1 MAESEYQLHPLIYA
15 ISSLKAHFQ
24 SRQDVYVVGDMF
36 LYYEKGDPAA
46 VVAPDVFVVL
56 GADNHLRDSY
66 MLWKEP
72 KGPDFV
78 MEITSQST
86 RSRDQG
92 TKRGLYEYLGV
103 TEYFCFDPTFDYLK
117 PPLCGY
123 RLQDGQYK
131 PITPTI
137 LTPAHVVLD
146 SQTLGLSL
154 RLLDGEFRFLEPQ
167 TGRVLINYAE
177 ALEQRDIVAKER
189 DMAVKRGAEERVAR
203 QRAEAR
209 LREVEAQLAAL
220 SGNRDDG
227 KTSDS

>member
-36 LYYEKGDPAA
+36 LYYEQGDPAA

-78 MEITSQST
+78 MEITSRST

-154 RLLDGEFRFLEPQ
+154 RLLDGEFRFIEPQ

-177 ALEQRDIVAKER
+177 ALEQRDANAKER
-189 DMAVKRGAEERVAR
+189 DMAVKRGAEERAAR

-227 KTSDS
+227 KTNGS

>member
-36 LYYEKGDPAA
+36 LYYEQGDPAA

-78 MEITSQST
+78 MEITSRST

-154 RLLDGEFRFLEPQ
+154 RLLDGEFRFIEPQ

-177 ALEQRDIVAKER
+177 ALEQRD
-189 DMAVKRGAEERVAR
+189 MAVKRGAEERAAR

-227 KTSDS
+227 KTNGS

>member
-36 LYYEKGDPAA
+36 LYYEQGDPAA

-154 RLLDGEFRFLEPQ
+154 RLLDGEFRFIEPQ

-177 ALEQRDIVAKER
+177 ALEQRDANAKER
-189 DMAVKRGAEERVAR
+189 DMAVKRGAEERAAR

-227 KTSDS
+227 KTNGS